1 MGFMVRTLP
10 AGTNLTEELTVQ
22 ALERAVPQGEI
33 RAVAAAYRRPGQR
46 RRKLPLEVLLL
57 VSILMNLYTE
67 EALARVLGKLY
78 RGVRLLGPEPAAGLA
93 GRSALCQGRAR
104 LGVRPVVALFHR
116 VCQPLATGATAGACL
131 FGLRVLGLDGTA
143 EDVPDTPANERA
155 FGRPRSGRGAGAFP
169 QVKGV
174 YLVECGTHAV
184 LDAGFWPCRTSER
197 VGGLRLLRSVGAGTL
212 LLWDRGFHSFEMAAR
227 ARAREAH
234 FLGRVPG
241 QVKLVPHTLLPD
253 GSFWAWLA
261 PSDRAQRRAG
271 VRLRVR
277 VLVYT
282 LTDPARPGYGKTH
295 RLITS
300 LLDPRTYPA
309 RELIVAY
316 HERWEVELTIDEIDT
331 HQRLAP
337 RPLRSQQPLGVL
349 QELYGLLIAHYAV
362 RAVMRD
368 AARQARV
375 DPDRISFVR
384 AVSLLKDAISDFQL
398 VTPRQHPRLYRR
410 LLADLAQDLLPPRAQ
425 RTNPRVVKRK
435 MSNFKLKRPAQRG
448 LPPLRRAFA
457 ETVQIL
463 PAALPPNP
471 DDGPAPA
478 PESQLLLTSL
488 I

>member
-10 AGTNLTEELTVQ
+10 AGTNLTEELTAQ
-22 ALERAVPQGEI
+22 ALERAVPQAQI
-33 RAVAAAYRRPGQR
+33 QAVATTYRRPGQR

-57 VSILMNLYTE
+57 LSILMNLDTG
-67 EALARVLGKLY
+67 EALERVLGKLSH
-78 RGVRLLGPEPAAGLA
+78 GVRLLGPEPGGRLP

-116 VCQPLATGATAGACL
+116 VCQPLATGATAGASL
-131 FGLRVLGLDGTA
+131 FGLRVLGVDGTV

-155 FGRPRSGRGAGAFP
+155 FGRLRSQRGASAFP

-197 VGGLRLLRSVGAGTL
+197 VGGLRLLRSVGAGML

-227 ARAREAH
+227 TRARQAH
-234 FLGRVPG
+234 FLSRVPS
-241 QVKLVPHTLLPD
+241 QVKLVPHTVLPD
-253 GSFWAWLA
+253 GSFWAWLV
-261 PSDRAQRRAG
+261 PSDRTQRRAG
-271 VRLRVR
+271 GRLRVR

-300 LLDPRTYPA
+300 LLDPQAYPA
-309 RELIVAY
+309 RDLIVAY
-316 HERWEVELTIDEIDT
+316 HERWEVEVTIDELDT
-331 HQRLAP
+331 HQRLA
-337 RPLRSQQPLGVL
+337 RQPLRSQQPLGVL

-362 RAVMRD
+362 RAVMHD
-368 AARQARV
+368 AALQARV

-384 AVSLLKDAISDFQL
+384 AVSLIKDAIYDFQL
-398 VTPRQHPRLYRR
+398 VIPRHHPRLYRR

-435 MSNFKLKRPAQRG
+435 MSNFKLKRPAQCG
-448 LPPLRRAFA
+448 LAPLQRAFA

-463 PAALPPNP
+463 PQASPPNP
-471 DDGPAPA
+471 ADGPDPA
-478 PESQLLLTSL
+478 PDSHLLLTST

>member
-22 ALERAVPQGEI
+22 ALERAVPQAQI
-33 RAVAAAYRRPGQR
+33 QAVATAYRRPGQR

-67 EALARVLGKLY
+67 EALERVLGKLY
-78 RGVRLLGPEPAAGLA
+78 RGVRLLGPQPAVRLA
-93 GRSALCQGRAR
+93 GRSALAQGRAR

-116 VCQPLATGATAGACL
+116 VCRPLATPPTPGAFL
-131 FGLRVLGLDGTA
+131 FGLRVLGVDGTVEA
-143 EDVPDTPANERA
+143 VPDTPANARA
-155 FGRPRSGRGAGAFP
+155 FGRLRSHRGQSAFP

-174 YLVECGTHAV
+174 YLAECGTHAV
-184 LDAGFWPCRTSER
+184 LDAGFWPCHTSER
-197 VGGLRLLRSVGAGTL
+197 VGGLRLLRAVGAGML
-212 LLWDRGFHSFEMAAR
+212 LLWDCGFHSFEMAVRTR
-227 ARAREAH
+227 ARQAH
-234 FLGRVPG
+234 FLSRVPSR
-241 QVKLVPHTLLPD
+241 VKLVPHTGLSD
-253 GSFWAWLA
+253 GSYWAWLS

-271 VRLRVR
+271 KRLRVR

-300 LLDPRTYPA
+300 LLDPQVYPA
-309 RELIVAY
+309 HDLIVAY

-331 HQRLAP
+331 HQRLV
-337 RPLRSQQPLGVL
+337 RHPLRSQQPVGVL

-362 RAVMRD
+362 RTVIHD
-368 AARQARV
+368 AARRAQV

-384 AVSLLKDAISDFQL
+384 AVSLIKDAVYDFQL
-398 VTPRQHPRLYRR
+398 VLPQHYPRLYRR
-410 LLADLAQDLLPPRAQ
+410 LLADLTQHLLPPRAP

-448 LPPLRRAFA
+448 LPPLHYAFA

-463 PAALPPNP
+463 TVPVPPNP
-471 DDGPAPA
+471 ADGPDPA
-478 PESQLLLTSL
+478 PDTQLLLTSL

>member
-22 ALERAVPQGEI
+22 ALDRAVPQEQI

-78 RGVRLLGPEPAAGLA
+78 RGARLLGAGPLRSA

-116 VCQPLATGATAGACL
+116 VCRPLATPATRGAFL
-131 FGLRVLGLDGTA
+131 FGLRVLGVDGTV
-143 EDVPDTPANERA
+143 EDVPDTPANERV
-155 FGRPRSGRGAGAFP
+155 FGRSRSQRGASAFP

-184 LDAGFWPCRTSER
+184 LDAGFWPCRVSER
-197 VGGLRLLRSVGAGTL
+197 VGGLRLLRAVGAGML

-227 ARAREAH
+227 TRARQAH
-234 FLGRVPG
+234 FLSRVPS

-253 GSFWAWLA
+253 GSSWAWLL

-271 VRLRVR
+271 TRLRVR

-282 LTDPARPGYGKTH
+282 LADPARPGYGKTH

-300 LLDPRTYPA
+300 LLDPQAYPA
-309 RELIVAY
+309 HDLIVAY

-331 HQRLAP
+331 HQRLVHQ
-337 RPLRSQQPLGVL
+337 PLRSQQPVGVL
-349 QELYGLLIAHYAV
+349 AELYGLLVAHYAV
-362 RAVMRD
+362 RAVMQD
-368 AARQARV
+368 AARQAQV

-384 AVSLLKDAISDFQL
+384 AMSLIKEAIYDFQL
-398 VTPRQHPRLYRR
+398 VVPQQHPLLYRR
-410 LLADLAQDLLPPRAQ
+410 LLDGLTQELLPPRAQ

-435 MSNFKLKRPAQRG
+435 MSNFKLKRPAHRG
-448 LPPLRRAFA
+448 MPPLQHPFA
-457 ETVQIL
+457 QTVEIRTVPMAPNPADGPD
-463 PAALPPNP
+463 PAA
-471 DDGPAPA
+471 AA
-478 PESQLLLTSL
+478 QLLLTSL